1 MIAYKEH
8 MVSTERL
15 NAVRQKHADYDDL
28 KAKANASDEA
38 KSELEQLRERAE
50 STEKKANEL
59 EHANQLRAWA
69 EQFLGKYP
77 TNQTSS
83 TPSPLLMLN
92 LKTIP
97 TCTRI
102 DTA

>member
-15 NAVRQKHADYDDL
+15 DAVRQKYADYDDL
-28 KAKANASDEA
+28 KAKANANDET

-50 STEKKANEL
+50 SAERKANEL